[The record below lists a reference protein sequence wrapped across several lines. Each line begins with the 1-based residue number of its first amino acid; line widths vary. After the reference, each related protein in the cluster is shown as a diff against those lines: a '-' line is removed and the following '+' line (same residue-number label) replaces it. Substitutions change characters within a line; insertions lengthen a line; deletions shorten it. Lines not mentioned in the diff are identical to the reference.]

1 MNIFQKIGR
10 GIVGLFVRAGLTTVK
25 FIAAILLGV
34 VKGLSFLLSE
44 LLEMVQS
51 VGGRS
56 RIPSAAESR
65 SPTN

>member
-51 VGGRS
+51 VGRVGLWL
-56 RIPSAAESR
+56 
-65 SPTN
+65 